1 MLKVIFICVNDA
13 LLIKGKRKR
22 REKYIKCNCGSRG
35 ERGHAGHVPSGT
47 SWITYGGDAENKN
60 KK

>member
-47 SWITYGGDAENKN
+47 S
-60 KK
+60 

>member
-22 REKYIKCNCGSRG
+22 REKYIKCNFGIVG
-35 ERGHAGHVPSGT
+35 ESGVT
-47 SWITYGGDAENKN
+47 LDTYQVGKAE
-60 KK
+60 